1 MPFVAKLRS
10 PPLFWRTFLLILSLE
25 LLTMAAAVPAIR
37 MAERE
42 PRAHRL
48 AQQLISLVET
58 TRIALVYSDPQR
70 RGALLSALVENE
82 HVRVLPRDPT
92 DEVLPLPDGPL
103 LNLSKQDVRRAL
115 GADTRF
121 ASRVNGVRG
130 FWISFSIDGD
140 AYWVFIDRDM
150 LRHTLGYGWLAW
162 AAVAFSI
169 SMAGAALFAR
179 HLNRPLTELSRAA
192 RDLGNW
198 KIPQP
203 LPADTGPVE
212 IRTLN
217 QSFNRMVTDLK
228 KIASDRAV
236 LLAGI
241 SHDLRTPLTRMRL
254 EVEMSGLPAE
264 TRDAMTSDLDQ
275 MDDIVRQFLDYAVPT
290 PQREPEPVDLSA
302 LVAEALGRARLEN
315 VRVVERIATGV
326 EIPGY
331 RSEILRAI
339 DNVLANAH
347 RYGRDASGILALEV
361 TLAREGAE
369 AVLTIA
375 DHGPGIA
382 PEEMARL
389 VRPFERGNPA
399 RSGTAGAGLG
409 LAIVAR
415 VAALHHGSLTFSPQ
429 APHGLRVEIRFPDAL
444 H

>member
-1 MPFVAKLRS
+1 MKFRS

-48 AQQLISLVET
+48 AQQLISLVQT

-92 DEVLPLPDGPL
+92 DEVLPLPDSTF
-103 LNLSKQDVRRAL
+103 LNLAQQEVIQEL

-140 AYWVFIDRDM
+140 AYWVFISRAM
-150 LRHTLGYGWLAW
+150 LQHTLGYGWLAW
-162 AAVAFSI
+162 AAVAFGFSLL
-169 SMAGAALFAR
+169 GAALFAR
-179 HLNRPLTELSRAA
+179 HLNRPLTELSNAA

-203 LPADTGPVE
+203 LPADTGPIE

-217 QSFNRMVTDLK
+217 ESFNRMVTDLK

-264 TRDAMTSDLDQ
+264 TRDAMASDLDQ
-275 MDDIVRQFLDYAVPT
+275 MDDIVRQFLDYAVPA
-290 PQREPEPVDLSA
+290 PQRGPEPVDLSA
-302 LVAEALGRARLEN
+302 LLAEALGRARLEN
-315 VRVVERIATGV
+315 ARIVERIAPDV

-331 RSEILRAI
+331 RSEILRAV
-339 DNVLANAH
+339 DNLLANAH
-347 RYGRDASGILALEV
+347 RYGRNAAGDLELAV
-361 TLAREGAE
+361 TLAREDGE
-369 AVLTIA
+369 AVLAIA

-382 PEEMARL
+382 PEDAARL

-399 RSGTAGAGLG
+399 RSGAAGAGLG

-415 VAALHHGSLTFSPQ
+415 AAALHHGTLTLHPQ
-429 APHGLRVEIRFPDAL
+429 APHGLRVEIRFPNAL